1 MWKIAQKRY
10 FKVSTFCFNVP
21 RSDLTMVKLIYQ
33 ILPCAGRNN
42 LAHQNS
48 KIMNIS
54 ITILKRVML
63 MTTAVLTILFFYTA
77 VTKLLDME
85 EFRRQLANQT
95 LPRWSVGP
103 LFWLIPISELL
114 VSILL
119 VNSATRKIG
128 FYGSAILMLVFT
140 GYIGLVLLNVFGRVP
155 CSCSNLIRNMGFTAH
170 FFFNLFFLTL
180 SVVGIY
186 MSNTQRKGGPVAAS
200 DL

>member
-1 MWKIAQKRY
+1 VR
-10 FKVSTFCFNVP
+10 
-21 RSDLTMVKLIYQ
+21 
-33 ILPCAGRNN
+33 GRNN

-63 MTTAVLTILFFYTA
+63 MITAVLTILFFYTA

-95 LPRWSVGP
+95 LPGWTVAP
-103 LFWLIPISELL
+103 LLWLIPLSELL

-119 VNSATRKIG
+119 VFNSTRRIG
-128 FYGSAILMLVFT
+128 FYGAAILMLLFT
-140 GYIGLVLLNVFGRVP
+140 GYVGLVLLNVFGRVP
-155 CSCSNLIRNMGFTAH
+155 CSCSNLIRNMGFKAH

-180 SVVGIY
+180 SIVGIY
-186 MSNTQRKGGPVAAS
+186 TSNQQRKGGSVAAS